1 MIPGDF
7 GGGIL
12 RRLPANDLLLYQ
24 PSGRLLLPEEQL
36 PGLYISGMGE
46 SSAGWLVEIKKN
58 PAGRAGGIFAI
69 WFIAPDNSDS

>member
-12 RRLPANDLLLYQ
+12 RRLPASDLLLYQ

-46 SSAGWLVEIKKN
+46 SSAGWLIQIKKN
-58 PAGRAGGIFAI
+58 PAGLDRRDFCYLVYC
-69 WFIAPDNSDS
+69 PR